1 MKKESEIVINN
12 LDFTGGSNSWFD
24 MWHTHM
30 DWHGVGNKNWER
42 RKKYILD
49 LLEFYRELKNRLSNF
64 HTQYQVWVFIH
75 ENDSA
80 NDAVYVHS
88 PNPNAENFP
97 FSLNNIGGLET
108 KNQRLK
114 GFLEGLGLD
123 ILMYEHND
131 EILYYLFDKNIG
143 VTLSAE

>member
-1 MKKESEIVINN
+1 MKKESEIVLNN

-30 DWHGVGNKNWER
+30 DWHGVGNKNWSR
-42 RKKYILD
+42 RKQYIQD
-49 LLEFYRELKNRLSNF
+49 LLEFYSELRNRLSNF
-64 HTQYQVWVFIH
+64 HTKYQVWVFVH

-97 FSLNNIGGLET
+97 FSINNIGGMEA

-114 GFLEGLGLD
+114 AFLEGLGLD
-123 ILMYEHND
+123 IIMYKHNG
-131 EILYYLFDKNIG
+131 EISYYLFDKNIG
-143 VTLSAE
+143 LALYSE